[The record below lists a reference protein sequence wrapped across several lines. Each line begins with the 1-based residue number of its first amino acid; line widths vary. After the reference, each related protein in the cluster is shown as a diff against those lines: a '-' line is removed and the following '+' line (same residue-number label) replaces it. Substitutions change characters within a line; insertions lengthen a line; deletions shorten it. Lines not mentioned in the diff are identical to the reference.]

1 MIPSSIVAFGGSNL
15 FGLVDPEGGG
25 YIGRLKV
32 WHEKKDIN
40 NRVFNLGISGDTT
53 AGILKRLIPEASIRK
68 PDIILITTGLNDTIR
83 AVNKTAPTRTPLSKF
98 RENISDLINQA
109 KAIADVAFISAFPVD
124 EEKTIPL
131 VSSDKRI
138 NFLLS
143 DAITYT
149 NAVKEICE
157 EDKVAYLDIF
167 NDWLQKDYKQ
177 WLFRDGLHANSIG
190 HIIIFEELKS
200 FLMKLYPN

>member
-1 MIPSSIVAFGGSNL
+1 MIPNSIVAFGGSNL
-15 FGLVDPEGGG
+15 FGLIDPEGGG

-68 PDIILITTGLNDTIR
+68 PDIILITTGLNDIIR
-83 AVNKTAPTRTPLSKF
+83 AANKTTPTKTPLSKF
-98 RENISDLINQA
+98 RENIRDLINQA
-109 KAIADVAFISAFPVD
+109 KTIADVVFISAFPVD

-131 VSSDKRI
+131 VSSH
-138 NFLLS
+138 NHVNNYLLS

-177 WLFRDGLHANSIG
+177 W
-190 HIIIFEELKS
+190 
-200 FLMKLYPN
+200 